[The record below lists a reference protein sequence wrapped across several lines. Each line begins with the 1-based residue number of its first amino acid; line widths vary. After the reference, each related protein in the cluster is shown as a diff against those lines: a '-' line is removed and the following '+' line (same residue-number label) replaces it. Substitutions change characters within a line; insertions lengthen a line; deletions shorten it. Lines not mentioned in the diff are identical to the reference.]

1 MAIQDWPEG
10 ERPREKLI
18 QRGAAALTDT
28 ELLAIFL
35 RTGSAGKTAVDL
47 AREMLAHFGSLA
59 GLLSASKADFCA
71 LKGLGGAKYA
81 QLQASLELASRHLQE
96 RLERQQ
102 VFTSPDAV
110 SSFLRLRLQGCRQEI
125 FAGLFLD
132 SQHRLIAFEELFTGT
147 IDSAAV
153 YPREVVQRALVHNAA
168 AIILA
173 HNHPSGVAEPSEAD
187 VRITQRL
194 KSALDLVDV
203 RLLDH
208 VVVGF
213 GEAVSLADRGRL

>member
-18 QRGAAALTDT
+18 QQGAAALSDT

-59 GLLSASKADFCA
+59 GLLGADRGQFCA
-71 LKGLGGAKYA
+71 LKGLGSAKYA
-81 QLQASLELASRHLQE
+81 QLQASLELARRHLKE
-96 RLERQQ
+96 RMQRHQ

-110 SSFLRLRLQGCRQEI
+110 SSFLRLQLQGRKQEI
-125 FAGLFLD
+125 FAALFLD
-132 SQHRLIAFEELFTGT
+132 SQNRLIAFEELFRGT

-153 YPREVVQRALVHNAA
+153 YPREVVRRAMAHNAA
-168 AIILA
+168 ALILA

-187 VRITQRL
+187 ARITRQL
-194 KSALDLVDV
+194 KDALALVDV
-203 RLLDH
+203 RVLDH
-208 VVVGF
+208 VVVGL
-213 GEAVSLADRGRL
+213 GEVVSLAERGRI